1 VIKVSVVAVTLDG
14 KKIAVITASSS
25 GSVGAGAT
33 GTISISLPLGPL
45 EKILHVLG
53 VREITVSG
61 GTAYIVG
68 FSATSTGV
76 NVTLYNPGTAATT
89 YTVNVTVAV
98 LGV

>member
-1 VIKVSVVAVTLDG
+1 MSVVALTAEG
-14 KKIAVITASSS
+14 YKIAVISASGS

-45 EKILHVLG
+45 SKILHVLG
-53 VREITVSG
+53 VRAITVSG

-68 FSATSTGV
+68 FSAASTGV
-76 NVTLYNPGTAATT
+76 NVNLYNPGTSSVT
-89 YTVNVTVAV
+89 YTVSVTVAV

>member
-1 VIKVSVVAVTLDG
+1 MSVVALTG
-14 KKIAVITASSS
+14 EGYKIAIITASGS

-33 GTISISLPLGPL
+33 GTITISLPLGPL
-45 EKILHVLG
+45 SKILHVLG
-53 VREITVSG
+53 VREITASG

-68 FSATSTGV
+68 FSATATGV
-76 NVTLYNPGTAATT
+76 SVTLYNPGTAATT

>member
-1 VIKVSVVAVTLDG
+1 LSVVALTFDG
-14 KKIAVITASSS
+14 KKIAVITASAS

-45 EKILHVLG
+45 SKILHVLG

-61 GTAYIVG
+61 GTAYIVS
-68 FSATSTGV
+68 FSATSAGV
-76 NVTLYNPGTAATT
+76 NVTLYNPGTSSVT